1 LPCARTPLSK
11 PNAHE
16 LAPQMIWL
24 YFIQLF
30 HLHHVIHL
38 FHFIFKV
45 KITYDHRTV

>member
-1 LPCARTPLSK
+1 LPCERTPFSK
-11 PNAHE
+11 PSVRE

-45 KITYDHRTV
+45 KITYDH